1 MSAWYWKKS
10 SSFFSIMFTT
20 HFSFKNV
27 LAPRSEQEFVQFF
40 PSTQSSKAPKPAS
53 SNKKSKDLPSEP
65 LFSVKHEFLLPVQ
78 PIDHSLLLHQLPK
91 EPSCRE
97 QLSKSSV
104 EMAKLSQESSYQQ
117 LPLNESAVDSNDE
130 AKRLSF
136 SGRPKQVIKESLC
149 YCL

>member
-1 MSAWYWKKS
+1 MILKKIVL
-10 SSFFSIMFTT
+10 FFFYNVHNT
-20 HFSFKNV
+20 FSFKTL

-65 LFSVKHEFLLPVQ
+65 LFLLPIQ